1 MSVRLIL
8 ALLVVRVTGD
18 CDRPPLL
25 VNGFPGEEFLTST
38 SFPVAARVVYECYPG
53 YVFQDGGSTITTC
66 MEDSTWTSLQAI
78 CEPRNCGHPGEIEN
92 GYYQAS
98 GTTLGNKAIYHCNEG
113 YRQVG
118 QSYRICTASGWTGQV
133 PTCEKDFSP
142 VNLLKEIIA
151 LGHQVLTKEESMIKA
166 KYQLLESERE
176 ILRLKENLLEKAEQ
190 HVDENNHP

>member
-98 GTTLGNKAIYHCNEG
+98 GTDRLVRATGYAQPAVGLVRSQHVKGIYL
-113 YRQVG
+113 
-118 QSYRICTASGWTGQV
+118 SS
-133 PTCEKDFSP
+133 
-142 VNLLKEIIA
+142 
-151 LGHQVLTKEESMIKA
+151 
-166 KYQLLESERE
+166 
-176 ILRLKENLLEKAEQ
+176 KAEYRAK
-190 HVDENNHP
+190 HPLHKS